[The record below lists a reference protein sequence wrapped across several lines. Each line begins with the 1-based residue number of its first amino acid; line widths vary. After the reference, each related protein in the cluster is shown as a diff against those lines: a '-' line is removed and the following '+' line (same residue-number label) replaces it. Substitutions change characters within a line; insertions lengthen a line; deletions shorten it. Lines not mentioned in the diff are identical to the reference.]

1 MTSMPTTRWRVR
13 GGSPATTKSK
23 GRRRSVVLAAVTGL
37 LAFGLLPGVAQA
49 HGPIAPAASSY
60 LARPTSIPA
69 GLEAKAIDGDL
80 RMWLQ
85 VPPTETVVVL
95 DYRGA
100 PYLRFS
106 ASGVAVN
113 HNSSMFYLN
122 QTPVPA
128 VPPLNLTS
136 TTPPNWQQVT
146 SGHAY
151 EWHDGRLHALAAVAI
166 APGTSYVGRWN
177 VPLRIDGHLTA
188 ISGGLWYAPDP
199 PLVWFWPIIVIVTCV
214 LAAWRVRRP
223 GLDTRVAHALA
234 GAALIAIV
242 AGGLGLEL
250 HGRPTVS
257 ILQLVELTATLAFV
271 AWASTRLLSRR
282 AGYFTFF
289 LIGIAALWIGGE
301 LITTLLYGFVL
312 IAVPAFVA
320 RTACV
325 VCLGAGIGLLLLVF
339 RLADQPAR
347 GARETP
353 ADAAG
358 ATDGEPLRH
367 APGVPS

>member
-1 MTSMPTTRWRVR
+1 MPTTRWTVRGASPAATKSRVR
-13 GGSPATTKSK
+13 WRSLAIATVS
-23 GRRRSVVLAAVTGL
+23 GL

-49 HGPIAPAASSY
+49 HGPIAPAASRY
-60 LARPTSIPA
+60 VARPTSVPA
-69 GLEAKAIDGDL
+69 GLEAKVVDGDL
-80 RMWLQ
+80 RMWLK
-85 VPPTETVVVL
+85 VPPTDTVVVL

-106 ASGVAVN
+106 PSGVAVN

-122 QTPVPA
+122 QIPVPA
-128 VPPLNLTS
+128 VPPLDLSS
-136 TTPPNWQQVT
+136 TTRPDWQLVT

-151 EWHDGRLHALAAVAI
+151 EWHDGRLGALAAVAI

-177 VPLRIDGHLTA
+177 LPLRIDGHLTQ
-188 ISGGLWYAPDP
+188 ILGGLWHAPDP
-199 PLVWFWPIIVIVTCV
+199 PLVWFWPIVVIVMCV

-223 GLDTRVAHALA
+223 GLDRSVAHALA
-234 GAALIAIV
+234 VAALTAIV

-257 ILQLVELTATLAFV
+257 IFQLVELAAILAFV
-271 AWASTRLLSRR
+271 AWASIRVLSRR

-320 RTACV
+320 RAACA
-325 VCLGAGIGLLLLVF
+325 VCLGAGVGLLLLVF
-339 RLADQPAR
+339 RLADHPAR
-347 GARETP
+347 AARKTP
-353 ADAAG
+353 VEAAD